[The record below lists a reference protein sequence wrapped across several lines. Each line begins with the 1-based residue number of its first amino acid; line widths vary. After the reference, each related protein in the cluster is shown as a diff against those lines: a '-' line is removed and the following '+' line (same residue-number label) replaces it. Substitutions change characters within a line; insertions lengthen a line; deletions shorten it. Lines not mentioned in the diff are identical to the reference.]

1 MKLNKIVVLTC
12 LVFGLS
18 MWGYS
23 QTKPVI
29 PKLDEKAV
37 VLDSAGMKYPYFVW
51 RKLLDSRDYSVK
63 FIPQPGESAGHFV
76 LFKLSDEMKV
86 KRANAM
92 ARPRE
97 SPYFE
102 TGKRLKDF
110 SVRDLDGNKYK
121 LKDLTGK
128 VVVLNFWFINCA
140 PCRKEIPD
148 LNKVVAKYKNDT
160 DVVFLGIALDDA
172 RSLEDFLK
180 DTPFNYNIVS
190 DGRYEASMYGVKSYP
205 THVILD
211 RKSNI
216 IFHTN
221 GLATNTVHWIDK
233 SIAEGLT
240 GRP

>member
-1 MKLNKIVVLTC
+1 
-12 LVFGLS
+12 
-18 MWGYS
+18 
-23 QTKPVI
+23 
-29 PKLDEKAV
+29 
-37 VLDSAGMKYPYFVW
+37 
-51 RKLLDSRDYSVK
+51 
-63 FIPQPGESAGHFV
+63 
-76 LFKLSDEMKV
+76 KV

-92 ARPRE
+92 AKPQV

-121 LKDLTGK
+121 LKDLAGK

-140 PCRKEIPD
+140 PCRMEIPD
-148 LNKVVAKYKNDT
+148 LNKVVTKYKNNT

-216 IFHTN
+216 IFHTH
-221 GLATNTVHWIDK
+221 GLAANTVHWIDK